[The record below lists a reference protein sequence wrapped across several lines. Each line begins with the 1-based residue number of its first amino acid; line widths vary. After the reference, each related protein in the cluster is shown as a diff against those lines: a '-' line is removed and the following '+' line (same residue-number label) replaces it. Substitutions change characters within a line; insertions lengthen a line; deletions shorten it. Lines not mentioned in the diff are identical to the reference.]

1 MSNIAVSG
9 DESLINQPLIND
21 ILPRLI
27 ALRHDLHAHPELG
40 FNEHRTA
47 KVVAEFLR
55 ELGLEVHEGIGKT
68 GVVGVLR
75 KGSSD
80 RSVGLRT
87 DMDALPIIEQGSPEY
102 VSKHHGVMHACGH
115 DGHTTMLLGAAWLLS
130 NSVDFDGTVNFIFQP
145 AEEGLAGAKAMI
157 DDGLFTRFPCDSI
170 FAVHNWPELAQGVA
184 QTRPGP
190 IMAAADRFDIRVYG
204 GGGHAAQPHLSADTM
219 LATSELV
226 VQLNTIV
233 ARCIDPTDPA
243 LLTVTQV
250 HGGFSH
256 NMIPAEAHITGT
268 VRSFDLRAQDIIE
281 ASLRRMSEH
290 VSAAHGLKAEVK
302 YHRYYPATVNTPDE
316 AEIALQAAINAG
328 LDASVAPKP
337 ALTSEDFSFM
347 LQQKPGA
354 YLWLGQGEGNT
365 KPLAPLHHPAYDFN
379 NRIIP
384 DGIAWFASVVRIQ
397 LAVSF

>member
-1 MSNIAVSG
+1 MSNIVVDG
-9 DESLINQPLIND
+9 DKLLINEVLTHLIT
-21 ILPRLI
+21 
-27 ALRHDLHAHPELG
+27 LRHDLHAHPELG

-47 KVVAEFLR
+47 KIVADFLR
-55 ELGLEVHEGIGKT
+55 QLGLEVHEGVGKT

-75 KGSSD
+75 KGSSNK
-80 RSVGLRT
+80 SVGLRA

-130 NSVDFDGTVNFIFQP
+130 KTADFDGTVNFIFQP
-145 AEEGLAGAKAMI
+145 AEEGQAGAKAMI
-157 DDGLFTRFPCDSI
+157 EDGLFTRFPCDTV
-170 FAVHNWPELAQGVA
+170 FAVHNWPELARGVA
-184 QTRPGP
+184 QTRVGP

-204 GGGHAAQPHLSADTM
+204 GGGHAAQPHLSPDTM

-233 ARCIDPTDPA
+233 SRCIDPTDPA

-250 HGGFSH
+250 QGGFSH
-256 NMIPAEAHITGT
+256 NMIPAEARIVGT

-290 VSAAHGLKAEVK
+290 VPAAHGLEAEVK
-302 YHRYYPATVNTPDE
+302 YHRYYPATVNTPAE
-316 AEIALQAAINAG
+316 ADVALQAAKRAG
-328 LDASVAPKP
+328 LEFSVAPKP

-354 YLWLGQGEGNT
+354 YLWLGQGDGSA

-379 NRIIP
+379 DSIIP
-384 DGIAWFASVVRIQ
+384 DGVAWFANVVRIQ
-397 LAVSF
+397 LPVPNRMN